1 MDVKDYTRML
11 ENSKKSCTMLMCE
24 YCGTETPSIGSMC
37 MCSNCE
43 CLVTTGRTVLEK
55 KDHLLLDALDRINAS
70 VGVDKYDD
78 AISIYTGLIA
88 EKRLPMLMYAAAI
101 TYTKYSNYEIT
112 KIGYMQPGFMEE
124 NTLHRDKAAK
134 LVSSAK
140 RLLTKSISV
149 SNAEIKGGG
158 SFDMIYGR
166 FLAQM
171 KMGSIKGAKNSVDM
185 LEKAGNEYVYDY
197 ARMVFESRMEKYDNV
212 MRSAETLM
220 GNERFSVNAFY
231 YIGLALFKK
240 RKIKEAR
247 QVLQPLNGL
256 LKSGNLDA
264 LLFEVDCQLA
274 TSK

>member
-1 MDVKDYTRML
+1 MDVKDYAALL

-37 MCSNCE
+37 ICSNCE
-43 CLVTTGRTVLEK
+43 CLVTTGRAVLEK

-70 VGVDKYDD
+70 VSEDKYDD
-78 AISIYTGLIA
+78 AVSVYTSLIA
-88 EKRLPMLMYAAAI
+88 EKKLPMLMYAAAI
-101 TYTKYSNYEIT
+101 MYMKYSNYEIT
-112 KIGYMQPGFMEE
+112 KIGYMHSGFMEE

-140 RLLTKSISV
+140 RLLTKSISI

-166 FLAQM
+166 FLAQI
-171 KMGSIKGAKNSVDM
+171 KMGSIKGAKNSMDM

-197 ARMVFESRMEKYDNV
+197 ARMVFESRMEKYDSV
-212 MRSAETLM
+212 MKSAEALM
-220 GNERFSVNAFY
+220 SNERFSVNAFY

-240 RKIKEAR
+240 RRVKEAR
-247 QVLQPLNGL
+247 QVLQPLEGL
-256 LKSGNLDA
+256 LKSSNLDA

-274 TSK
+274 T